1 MTELAEAVLVPG
13 RFIDDKINYLPP
25 SERVR
30 VLCLDVISA
39 VIDIAD
45 SVGSEMSEYQ

>member
-1 MTELAEAVLVPG
+1 MTELAEAVLILG
-13 RFIDDKINYLPP
+13 QFIDDKINYLPP

-30 VLCLDVISA
+30 VCLDVISA